1 MQEYVD
7 ATVHWVLNEKT
18 KHQMDLVYKG
28 VTMVAREALEVF
40 NWRMLSERSEG
51 LAIIDVAKMR
61 KQTKWKDSEDEYGSE
76 GESSEEESNSGQ
88 SNQSEERKSNRSNH
102 SGSVRSF
109 DSDKEEEDED
119 SHKEKDRENKK
130 KSKERMTEAKFFE
143 SFEEDFTNEERNKI
157 LKFVTGKSRMN
168 KSNFQF
174 QIKLFEKK
182 KKDTDLPK
190 AHTCYN
196 LLDLPNYATREIFV
210 KQMIKAY
217 TWSGTI
223 DDD

>member
-1 MQEYVD
+1 
-7 ATVHWVLNEKT
+7 
-18 KHQMDLVYKG
+18 
-28 VTMVAREALEVF
+28 
-40 NWRMLSERSEG
+40 
-51 LAIIDVAKMR
+51 
-61 KQTKWKDSEDEYGSE
+61 
-76 GESSEEESNSGQ
+76 
-88 SNQSEERKSNRSNH
+88 
-102 SGSVRSF
+102 
-109 DSDKEEEDED
+109 
-119 SHKEKDRENKK
+119 
-130 KSKERMTEAKFFE
+130 MTEAKFFE